1 MITLA
6 GNRKIKLGAKVLN
19 FLSRMK
25 GLYRRDET
33 PIITIL
39 LSNFNLLMQKRTEV
53 FSQNSIEENKRTACI
68 STLISKIIYM
78 NPIAYE
84 ELNIELMQILDP
96 TESEDER

>member
-1 MITLA
+1 
-6 GNRKIKLGAKVLN
+6 
-19 FLSRMK
+19 
-25 GLYRRDET
+25 
-33 PIITIL
+33 
-39 LSNFNLLMQKRTEV
+39 MQKRTEV